1 MTELITYDLI
11 GLTPG
16 GTYEFKIAI
25 ADASDEQ
32 YDSGVLIKKIH
43 GTTGADLKIEKTIDM
58 QDPAYGDQI
67 KFSLKAS
74 NLGPYDAAGTV
85 VNDLLPSGYTYVSHS
100 ASKGTYDQNS
110 GIWNIGGLQAIH
122 ETVTLDI
129 IATLNETGEY
139 TNIATITSDEPD
151 PNLENNLAMAK
162 PNPMC
167 YEDLVFY
174 EDFGTSDPDV
184 NSGRSTTPYMPA
196 ESFSFATPFPVS
208 TNSDETQIGAG
219 HYAVVAPAYIK
230 EGWDPNDLAGYNW
243 TPGIWDAGA
252 ITDISGKNS
261 GALLAVNTN
270 ENLDVFYKREITLEH
285 DETYRASF
293 WMYLLEGPAK
303 IAIDIKEKSTGKLLG
318 TYTTETFSDG
328 GSAKNKWSNV
338 QLYFKVPAVED
349 IHCTIDD
356 VYLEIRNDLEEN
368 SGSRFYID
376 NIGLTSLG
384 PQCPMPADPL
394 DIECPTKPLI
404 ITNPMLINQAGQ

>member
-1 MTELITYDLI
+1 
-11 GLTPG
+11 LTPG

-25 ADASDEQ
+25 ADASDRK

-110 GIWNIGGLQAIH
+110 GIWNIGELEAIH

-129 IATLNETGEY
+129 IATVNETGEY

-174 EDFGTSDPDV
+174 EDF
-184 NSGRSTTPYMPA
+184 
-196 ESFSFATPFPVS
+196 
-208 TNSDETQIGAG
+208 
-219 HYAVVAPAYIK
+219 
-230 EGWDPNDLAGYNW
+230 
-243 TPGIWDAGA
+243 
-252 ITDISGKNS
+252 
-261 GALLAVNTN
+261 
-270 ENLDVFYKREITLEH
+270 
-285 DETYRASF
+285 
-293 WMYLLEGPAK
+293 
-303 IAIDIKEKSTGKLLG
+303 
-318 TYTTETFSDG
+318 
-328 GSAKNKWSNV
+328 
-338 QLYFKVPAVED
+338 
-349 IHCTIDD
+349 
-356 VYLEIRNDLEEN
+356 
-368 SGSRFYID
+368 
-376 NIGLTSLG
+376 
-384 PQCPMPADPL
+384 
-394 DIECPTKPLI
+394 
-404 ITNPMLINQAGQ
+404 